1 VSRPRALAAVL
12 VLVLALT
19 ACNPST
25 TPQVEILT
33 EIAVVELDM
42 ATDSGNGYPEAEGPV
57 LEAGVRYEFVAQGTY
72 SIWDAATWSAGTCK
86 GTSEASPMFPSPGG
100 ENDRVGLDPEFR
112 FAVPIGSTACSDD
125 SEVIPRHTGTIKMS
139 FDAGA
144 SYDDMDPI
152 GGRPTSP
159 SSDHRYR
166 YETIGEG
173 APFRV
178 RRLDSGNT
186 SDDYGIIRF
195 TIFRVDCA
203 PLPCGAAN

>member
-1 VSRPRALAAVL
+1 VSRRRALAAVL
-12 VLVLALT
+12 VLVLAVT

-42 ATDSGNGYPEAEGPV
+42 AADGGNGYPEAEGPL

-72 SIWDAATWSAGTCK
+72 SIWDASKWSEGTCK
-86 GTSEASPMFPSPGG
+86 GTSEASPLFPSP
-100 ENDRVGLDPEFR
+100 EVANDRVGLDPEFR
-112 FAVPIGSTACSDD
+112 FAVPFGSSACSNE
-125 SEVIPRHTGTIKMS
+125 SEVIPRHSGAIKMS
-139 FDAGA
+139 FDSGA
-144 SYDDMDPI
+144 SYSDMDPV

-166 YETIGEG
+166 YETIGQG

-178 RRLDSGNT
+178 QRLDSGDT

>member
-1 VSRPRALAAVL
+1 VSRRRALAAVV

-42 ATDSGNGYPEAEGPV
+42 AADGGNGYPEAEGPV

-72 SIWDAATWSAGTCK
+72 SIWGESMWSAGTCK
-86 GTSEASPMFPSPGG
+86 GTDEAAPMFPSPGA
-100 ENDRVGLDPEFR
+100 ENDRVGVDPEFW
-112 FAVPIGSTACSDD
+112 FAIPNGSILCTNADF
-125 SEVIPRHTGTIKMS
+125 VLPRHTGGIKMS
-139 FDAGA
+139 FDFGA

-152 GGRPTSP
+152 GGRPAAP
-159 SSDHRYR
+159 SADHSYR
-166 YETIGEG
+166 YEVTGEG

-178 RRLDSGNT
+178 RRVDT
-186 SDDYGIIRF
+186 STDDDYGIIRF
-195 TIFRVDCA
+195 TIYRVDCA